1 MDMEMD
7 KLAIVTTFL
16 HNIVV
21 YNIPLLYGTTG
32 EIVVEKSGSLNLGVE
47 GIMAVGAI
55 FGYLAGCYANSLGA
69 GILTAFLMGAL
80 CGLIFA
86 VLTVSLQAN
95 QNITGLT
102 LTTFGLGVYFFVG
115 NGVRAVSWPAMND
128 YASIKEGFADLAI
141 PGLSQIPVI
150 GRGLFDHNILV
161 YLGVVIALV
170 LWWYLSRT
178 TPGLRLRAVGENPGA
193 ADSVGI
199 NLKKYQYIHICLGC
213 GIMGI
218 GGYYM
223 ALNMSGSF
231 NSSCWINGYGW
242 IAVAL
247 VIFANWNPALAIL
260 GTFVFGFF
268 NTLRVSGSS
277 LAAAFPDTLGWLAA
291 VPTQLYQALPF
302 LITAVVLVATSVR
315 KKGSSGQPASLGL
328 NYFREER
335 LRSVPAPT
343 GGGDKNHF
351 PGTKKP
357 LDAVHPEVFY
367 WRRSAYSPWL
377 ELPEGSAELSEPS
390 ACWASRT
397 ALISVTT
404 AFCRRTTCSRK
415 AAGSSWS

>member
-1 MDMEMD
+1 MEMD
-7 KLAIVTTFL
+7 KMGVVTTFI

-21 YNIPLLYGTTG
+21 YNIPLLYGTAG
-32 EIVVEKSGSLNLGVE
+32 EIMVEKSGSLNLGVE

-55 FGYLAGCYANSLGA
+55 FGYIVGCYANSLGV
-69 GILTAFLMGAL
+69 GILMAFLMGAL
-80 CGLIFA
+80 CGLLFA
-86 VLTVSLQAN
+86 ALTVSLQAN

-115 NGVRAVSWPAMND
+115 NGVKAISWPVMND
-128 YASIKEGFADLAI
+128 YANIKDGFANLPI
-141 PGLSQIPVI
+141 PGLSQIPVL
-150 GRGLFDHNILV
+150 GEGLFNHNVLV

-170 LWWYLSRT
+170 MWWYLNRT
-178 TPGLRLRAVGENPGA
+178 NPGLRLRAVGENPGA
-193 ADSVGI
+193 ADSVGV
-199 NLKKYQYIHICLGC
+199 NVKRYKYIHICLGC
-213 GIMGI
+213 GVMGI

-277 LAAAFPDTLGWLAA
+277 LAAAFPEGLGWLAA

-302 LITAVVLVATSVR
+302 IITAIVLVVTSVR
-315 KKGSSGQPASLGL
+315 KREGSGQPQALGL

-335 LRSVPAPT
+335 YGASHPNCKNRPPPFGVAAVFAALRE
-343 GGGDKNHF
+343 
-351 PGTKKP
+351 
-357 LDAVHPEVFY
+357 L
-367 WRRSAYSPWL
+367 RRSAWR
-377 ELPEGSAELSEPS
+377 
-390 ACWASRT
+390 CF
-397 ALISVTT
+397 
-404 AFCRRTTCSRK
+404 FCR
-415 AAGSSWS
+415 